1 MANSSTST
9 VTNHAAGGTAL
20 RGRIEAIGV
29 FDLLRI
35 AVTKGNTG
43 RLLVFNDQ
51 FDAELYYVEGRL
63 VAAVANSLKGRDAL
77 KGVFEMG
84 EGEFEFAQDLVLPD
98 SEHDATLHDV
108 MMAAIKSHYQ
118 ERVRARHDSSGS
130 LPTTSKARQETQN
143 GIPAVRSSGTHLVS
157 EDSRIGVAPIVSIDK
172 PTPPPLNSGRSVE
185 KPSPLN
191 AARAETTPKVTTT
204 PAVLL
209 PGELGRATTDNA
221 GRTSKRHGDVTAHDA
236 ALATL
241 ASKTAQSVASI
252 IGMRDL
258 QRFEIIGHNERALL
272 CRVLKDGIE
281 LSVSSGTVDFDA
293 IWKELE
299 T

>member
-63 VAAVANSLKGRDAL
+63 MAAVANQLKGRDAL

-84 EGEFEFAQDLVLPD
+84 EGEFEFAQDLALPET
-98 SEHDATLHDV
+98 EHDATLHDV

-118 ERVRARHDSSGS
+118 ERVRARHDSSTS
-130 LPTTSKARQETQN
+130 LPAAPKARQETQS
-143 GIPAVRSSGTHLVS
+143 GMPAVRISGTHLVS
-157 EDSRIGVAPIVSIDK
+157 EDSRIGVAPIVSIEK
-172 PTPPPLNSGRSVE
+172 PPSALNSGRSAE
-185 KPSPLN
+185 KPTPPLN
-191 AARAETTPKVTTT
+191 QARPDATPKTSASQ
-204 PAVLL
+204 AVLL

-258 QRFEIIGHNERALL
+258 QRFEIIGVNERALL
-272 CRVLKDGIE
+272 CRVQKDGIE
-281 LSVSSGTVDFDA
+281 LSVSSGTADFDA